1 LAQVVQHSCIKGS
14 LAGLLSVMGRSN
26 TVFLRH
32 EGRLLPSL
40 SFPRELVL
48 QTRDLDEAARELGS
62 TAIPYVSELL
72 PGSPPFSTQ
81 IRSAQGELVRVSWVV
96 TTGAMRVKARLP
108 VDAFAI
114 VLDLRA
120 GVGLHRGEDE
130 SVVVNSEFSFVQ
142 SPLQSVEVLTTADF
156 DALFLRLAR
165 AGVVR
170 ELQKMLGREIHAEV
184 VFSPGFR
191 MQSTAGQ
198 NLRDLAGGL
207 CRLMGTMDD
216 RRASQSLPVQTLEAS
231 VISLL
236 LQAQPHNYTRLLN
249 RQSGAGDRQLRVAEE
264 YLRANA
270 HLPLTL
276 GDICL
281 ATGVNARTLQSSFH
295 KKHSCSPMQF
305 LRQVRMQEVRAGLL
319 HPHENA
325 TVTSEA
331 SRWGFVHFG
340 RFSREY
346 QRAFGELP
354 SQTLR
359 RSRGLSGLCGC

>member
-1 LAQVVQHSCIKGS
+1 MTA
-14 LAGLLSVMGRSN
+14 
-26 TVFLRH
+26 FLRYG
-32 EGRLLPSL
+32 ERVFPSL

-48 QTRDLDEAARELGS
+48 QTRDLDEAALELGS

-96 TTGAMRVKARLP
+96 TTGALRVKAMLP
-108 VDAFAI
+108 ADAFAI
-114 VLDLRA
+114 VLDLRS
-120 GVGLHRGEDE
+120 GVGLHRAVGE

-142 SPLQSVEVLTTADF
+142 SPLQSVEVLTTTDF

-170 ELQKMLGREIHAEV
+170 ELQKMLGREIQAEV
-184 VFSPGFR
+184 VFSAGFR
-191 MQSTAGQ
+191 MQSTAGET
-198 NLRDLAGGL
+198 LRELAGSL
-207 CRLMGTMDD
+207 CRILGAMDD
-216 RRASQSLPVQTLEAS
+216 RKAQQSLPVRTLEAS

-249 RQSGAGDRQLRVAEE
+249 RQSGAVDWQLRVADE
-264 YLRANA
+264 YIRANA

-276 GDICL
+276 GDICQ
-281 ATGVNARTLQSSFH
+281 AAGVNARTLQYSFR
-295 KKHSCSPMQF
+295 KKRGCSPMHF
-305 LRQVRMQEVRAGLL
+305 LREVRMQEVRAGLL
-319 HPHENA
+319 QPHENA

-331 SRWGFVHFG
+331 ARWGFVHFG

-346 QRAFGELP
+346 QLVFGELP

-359 RSRGLSGLCGC
+359 RSRRLSQ